1 MADNQTQQRDQDV
14 ITYESFAGLRND
26 VTPERF
32 TAADLAVAVNI
43 DIDKSGRIARR
54 AGYTSVY
61 GPSSVHSL
69 WADDAGQ
76 TCLFAQGAQLMQ
88 LATNYTAQQI
98 AALKGVGVP
107 MSYAE
112 VSERIYYTNGI
123 DAGIL
128 AGGVTRTWGLAVPPL
143 PEPTLAVGNMPRGK
157 YQFVLTYMRNDGQE
171 SGAPL
176 AGMIDVP
183 AGGGLTFELPVP
195 TDPSVISK
203 ILYLS
208 TPNSDVLYVAEVLDA
223 RNVVTYYGD
232 DTSEFNTPLNLQ
244 FYGPPPLG
252 QLIAYYRGRLF
263 VAVGDTLYYSEGFG
277 YELFDLRKYIPL
289 DGRITLLAPLTDR
302 EMYDNGKNSGLFIGT
317 DSSCGS
323 LIGGSP
329 EDFQYVPKVNY
340 GAVEGS
346 LAYVDGSLIA
356 DGAQGARMLPYW
368 LTAQGICCGMPEL
381 SIRNLT
387 RTKYSFPV
395 SGRGA
400 ALFMPGPNRFIVSNN
415 L

>member
-1 MADNQTQQRDQDV
+1 MAENQTQQRDQDV
-14 ITYESFAGLRND
+14 ITYESFTGLRND

-32 TAADLAVAVNI
+32 TAADLAVANNI

-54 AGYTSVY
+54 SGYTSVLA
-61 GPSSVHSL
+61 GAMHSL
-69 WADDAGQ
+69 WADDLGQ
-76 TCLFAQGAQLMQ
+76 TCLFAQGSQLMQ
-88 LATNYTAQQI
+88 LAKNYTTRQI
-98 AALKGVGVP
+98 ATLKGVGVP
-107 MSYAE
+107 VSYAK
-112 VSERIYYTNGI
+112 VSERVYYMNGV

-128 AGGVTRTWGLAVPPL
+128 ENGVTRSWGLAVPPL
-143 PEPTLAVGNMPRGK
+143 PAPALATGNMPAGA
-157 YQFVLTYMRNDGQE
+157 YQFAMTYVRSDGQE

-176 AGMIDVP
+176 AGTIDVP
-183 AGGGLTFELPVP
+183 AGGALNFALPVP
-195 TDPSVISK
+195 TDPGVTLK

-208 TPNSDVLYVAEVLDA
+208 TPNSDILYVAAVVSANVLA
-223 RNVVTYYGD
+223 TYYGD
-232 DTSEFNTPLNLQ
+232 DTSEFSTPLNQQ
-244 FYGPPPLG
+244 FFGPPPLG
-252 QLIAYYRGRLF
+252 QLIAYYRGHLF

-277 YELFDLRKYIPL
+277 YELFDLRKYLSL

-346 LAYVDGSLIA
+346 LAYVDGSLIG
-356 DGAQGARMLPYW
+356 DGKQGARLFPYW
-368 LTAQGICCGMPEL
+368 LTSQGICCGMAEL
-381 SIRNLT
+381 SIQNLT

-395 SGRGA
+395 NGRGA